1 MTMESKPNSKPRRL
15 LKAFF
20 EARGI
25 KVTADSLRMWLD
37 ALCDLTEAEI
47 EFALRRFNRDST
59 DFPTPAAVRRFAGP
73 KGLSDEQRASVAW
86 DAVTAAIR
94 DHGAYRS
101 VDFSDRIINAVVRAY
116 GGWERLC
123 GEDLDQRTWN
133 RKRFIEAYV
142 TVSRTGIG
150 NASPLPGIA
159 ERDNGCAREKPLLID
174 CGLPAH
180 AMQKRLAYTAPSETP
195 RIAGPAVRKLSEA
208 FAERM
213 QTAAREKSERKA
225 AADAEAAE
233 RMRVSSA
240 AKESQK
246 RDLQS
251 LLAKQR
257 DEFIARVKAKRERKL
272 ARKAVKS

>member
-1 MTMESKPNSKPRRL
+1 MATDSRKLAHS
-15 LKAFF
+15 
-20 EARGI
+20 EARKEI
-25 KVTADSLRMWLD
+25 LRFFTARMIRLEVDQVDVWCEGL
-37 ALCDLTEAEI
+37 ADLTLPELK
-47 EFALRRFNRDST
+47 FALAKFNRESEA
-59 DFPTPAAVRRFAGP
+59 FPTIAAVRRFAGP
-73 KGLSDEQRASVAW
+73 KGMSDEQRASHAW
-86 DAVTAAIR
+86 DVVAAAIR
-94 DHGAYRS
+94 DQGAYRS

-159 ERDNGCAREKPLLID
+159 ERENGCAREKPLLID

-208 FAERM
+208 FADRM
-213 QTAAREKSERKA
+213 QAAAREKSERKA
-225 AADAEAAE
+225 AELAETEARIKA
-233 RMRVSSA
+233 SKAS
-240 AKESQK
+240 KESQVEQL
-246 RDLQS
+246 RAFEQ
-251 LLAKQR
+251 KQR
-257 DEFIARVKAKRERKL
+257 DEWIERVKAKRERK
-272 ARKAVKS
+272 RKAVKA